1 MTMEFHDKSPHGS
14 PSAAIKQEEI
24 VGLETIHATMD
35 TRISQ
40 GEMSKRDTLFADK
53 RAPVAPFEF
62 NEAVTAVFDDMIK
75 RSVPLYMESI
85 QQQSR
90 LARRFYQPETHIFDL
105 GCSHGNL
112 GLMLHDALTPTPY
125 SMIAVDSSLSMLQRY
140 RQRLQHVKKSTPSS
154 LPGFSKNQSGSHH
167 DSLESHGVQ
176 QCGAIQLVCSLAEA
190 MNIVHASV
198 VIVNLTLQFIKPEER
213 NRFIQKI
220 YDGMVPGGILLLSEK
235 VIHDD
240 GEISELQR
248 EFYEQFKRANGYS
261 DLEISRKRDALENI
275 LIPESIASHRKR
287 LKASGFEKIDVW
299 LKWFNFASLIAIK

>member
-1 MTMEFHDKSPHGS
+1 MTMEFHDRRSHDG
-14 PSAAIKQEEI
+14 PSAAIKQEEA
-24 VGLETIHATMD
+24 LSSSEAM
-35 TRISQ
+35 ISQ
-40 GEMSKRDTLFADK
+40 VKMSKRDTLFADK
-53 RAPVAPFEF
+53 TAPVTPFEF

-85 QQQSR
+85 RQQSR

-112 GLMLHDALTPTPY
+112 GLMLHETLAPTPY
-125 SMIAVDSSLSMLQRY
+125 SMIAVDSSISMLQRY
-140 RQRLQHVKKSTPSS
+140 RQRLRSVENDTESPPSS
-154 LPGFSKNQSGSHH
+154 VSGKHNSHH
-167 DSLESHGVQ
+167 DSLKTHGVEL
-176 QCGAIQLVCSLAEA
+176 CDTIRLVCSLAETV
-190 MNIVHASV
+190 NIVNASV
-198 VIVNLTLQFIKPEER
+198 VIVNLTLQFIKPSER

-235 VIHDD
+235 VNHED

-248 EFYEQFKRANGYS
+248 EFYEQFKRDNGYS

-287 LKASGFEKIDVW
+287 LKASGFNKIDVW